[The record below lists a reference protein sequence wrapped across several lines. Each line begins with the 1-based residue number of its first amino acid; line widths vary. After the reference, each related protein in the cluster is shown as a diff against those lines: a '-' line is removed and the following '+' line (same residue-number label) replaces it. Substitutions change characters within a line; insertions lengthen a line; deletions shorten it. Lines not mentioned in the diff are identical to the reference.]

1 MKALNWILNNAWPPL
16 LSSPFQVQMRRA
28 MTGILK
34 RKFEEVEAS
43 SSPCSSL
50 RESDDEVSC
59 SESGDSSDSVNP
71 STSGPFTRESP
82 PPFCIHSAGP
92 NAAPIDSEIDVIAS
106 SGAKNKGR
114 GAESVFF
121 NQDVEEQSETA

>member
-1 MKALNWILNNAWPPL
+1 MCGPSAVFR
-16 LSSPFQVQMRRA
+16 FQVQMRRA
-28 MTGILK
+28 MSGILK

-71 STSGPFTRESP
+71 SASGPFTRECLCLSNSV
-82 PPFCIHSAGP
+82 CSVWLTCA
-92 NAAPIDSEIDVIAS
+92 IDSKINVTIS
-106 SGAKNKGR
+106 TKLKH
-114 GAESVFF
+114 
-121 NQDVEEQSETA
+121 

>member
-1 MKALNWILNNAWPPL
+1 
-16 LSSPFQVQMRRA
+16 MRRT
-28 MTGILK
+28 MSGILK

-71 STSGPFTRESP
+71 SASAPFTRECLCCCFELLCRFKRTLKTSQI
-82 PPFCIHSAGP
+82 CNAVHS
-92 NAAPIDSEIDVIAS
+92 
-106 SGAKNKGR
+106 
-114 GAESVFF
+114 
-121 NQDVEEQSETA
+121 

>member
-1 MKALNWILNNAWPPL
+1 MKALNWILNNVWPL
-16 LSSPFQVQMRRA
+16 CCLSVPGADAVQTMS
-28 MTGILK
+28 GILK

-71 STSGPFTRESP
+71 SACGSFTRE
-82 PPFCIHSAGP
+82 
-92 NAAPIDSEIDVIAS
+92 
-106 SGAKNKGR
+106 
-114 GAESVFF
+114 
-121 NQDVEEQSETA
+121 

>member
-1 MKALNWILNNAWPPL
+1 
-16 LSSPFQVQMRRA
+16 MRRA
-28 MTGILK
+28 MSGILK

-71 STSGPFTRESP
+71 SASGPFTRECLCLFFFKS
-82 PPFCIHSAGP
+82 IVLGVA
-92 NAAPIDSEIDVIAS
+92 NVYILTVRLMS
-106 SGAKNKGR
+106 SFHLQENK
-114 GAESVFF
+114 AEGIF
-121 NQDVEEQSETA
+121 NQE

>member
-1 MKALNWILNNAWPPL
+1 MKALNWILNNVCPSAVFG
-16 LSSPFQVQMRRA
+16 FQVQVQRA
-28 MTGILK
+28 MSGILK

-71 STSGPFTRESP
+71 SASGPFTRECLCLLNS
-82 PPFCIHSAGP
+82 FRELSALLTVR
-92 NAAPIDSEIDVIAS
+92 IMS
-106 SGAKNKGR
+106 
-114 GAESVFF
+114 
-121 NQDVEEQSETA
+121 

>member
-1 MKALNWILNNAWPPL
+1 M
-16 LSSPFQVQMRRA
+16 S
-28 MTGILK
+28 GILK

-71 STSGPFTRESP
+71 SASGPFTRECP
-82 PPFCIHSAGP
+82 PLFFY
-92 NAAPIDSEIDVIAS
+92 PILMWC
-106 SGAKNKGR
+106 SGHTFDTKVNVSIIKYK
-114 GAESVFF
+114 SVKQICFF
-121 NQDVEEQSETA
+121 N

>member
-1 MKALNWILNNAWPPL
+1 MCGPFAVFR
-16 LSSPFQVQMRRA
+16 FQVQMRRA
-28 MTGILK
+28 MSGILK

-71 STSGPFTRESP
+71 SASGPFTRECLCLFFFFPFFLSSHSP
-82 PPFCIHSAGP
+82 IVPAWQDG
-92 NAAPIDSEIDVIAS
+92 EINVMIS
-106 SGAKNKGR
+106 SRGKQKGR
-114 GAESVFF
+114 C
-121 NQDVEEQSETA
+121 

>member
-1 MKALNWILNNAWPPL
+1 MCCPSAVFR
-16 LSSPFQVQMRRA
+16 FQVQMRRA
-28 MTGILK
+28 MSGILK

-71 STSGPFTRESP
+71 SASGPFTRECLCLLNPLCSVWLMR
-82 PPFCIHSAGP
+82 A
-92 NAAPIDSEIDVIAS
+92 IDSKINVIISS
-106 SGAKNKGR
+106 SGK
-114 GAESVFF
+114 
-121 NQDVEEQSETA
+121 QS